1 MMTKKPSDRLPTL
14 NSNELTEVW
23 GGANR
28 QAALAERERIEDM
41 QRPFARRR
49 DGFDRVIKG

>member
-1 MMTKKPSDRLPTL
+1 MMSKKPSDRLPTL